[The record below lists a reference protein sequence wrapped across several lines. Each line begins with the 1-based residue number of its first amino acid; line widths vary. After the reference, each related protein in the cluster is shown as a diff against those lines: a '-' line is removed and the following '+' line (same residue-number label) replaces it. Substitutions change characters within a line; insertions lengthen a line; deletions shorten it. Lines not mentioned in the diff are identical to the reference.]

1 MQAAIQKTV
10 CFPATSTSKLMSAPP
25 ALLFPNTT
33 SLPVFVASSHK
44 LYQQTQQNL
53 VVIPTLLKRASSAL
67 LSLPPHSIHCSLQSD
82 LVGQEEDDDDD
93 ETIIGD
99 CLVFEEGIFDDPFL
113 QDESFKP
120 QKNPT
125 GRGNL
130 KAEVVPQN
138 LIPEKWVEMQRE
150 LNITKKERRKLAR
163 QLEFGRK
170 IEKRREIFGPL
181 ERGRMRTV
189 ESEEFVKYRDER
201 LKQLNPVV
209 LDKPKFLKVE
219 KEEKGDEEVTG
230 SVQGSSEGAGS
241 STRVKPRNPRL
252 AVYGGGLDDISEF
265 FNSGNYDP
273 NAAKN
278 TEGIFMFLC

>member
-1 MQAAIQKTV
+1 M
-10 CFPATSTSKLMSAPP
+10 CFPATVATATAKLMSPP
-25 ALLFPNTT
+25 PTLLIPNTT
-33 SLPVFVASSHK
+33 YPPVFVSTSHK
-44 LYQQTQQNL
+44 LYQQPQQNL
-53 VVIPTLLKRASSAL
+53 VLIPTFLKRASSAL
-67 LSLPPHSIHCSLQSD
+67 LTLPPRSIHRSLQSD
-82 LVGQEEDDDDD
+82 IVGQEEDDDDD

-125 GRGNL
+125 ARGNV
-130 KAEVVPQN
+130 KAEVVPEN

-150 LNITKKERRKLAR
+150 LNITKKERRKLAQ

-170 IEKRREIFGPL
+170 IEKRRESLRPL
-181 ERGRMRTV
+181 ERGRMKTV

-209 LDKPKFLKVE
+209 LDKPEFLKVE
-219 KEEKGDEEVTG
+219 EEKGDEEVTE
-230 SVQGSSEGAGS
+230 SVQGSSEGAGL

-252 AVYGGGLDDISEF
+252 AVYGGGLEDISEF

-273 NAAKN
+273 NAARN
-278 TEGIFMFLC
+278 TEGLFMFFC